1 MHAGARAGQKP
12 GTIPFVVASE
22 HRNVPL
28 TDTWD
33 DFAARVEA
41 APGWAEIRGMFLREV
56 LRLEP
61 RVPSPRPNYVAFS
74 LYPVREYM
82 QLLLD
87 TARIKYPDKT
97 PANALLELGL
107 GVYSL
112 FARSMS
118 GIAIFSVAGSN
129 FSRICELSSKAY
141 SITLKPGDARLAE
154 SQPGYALVQLRDVW
168 PFPESFHCGV
178 WLGAMQACN
187 VRGTI
192 EVSRIGPSDVDFGI
206 KWQKSSV

>member
-1 MHAGARAGQKP
+1 MHAGARAGRKP
-12 GTIPFVVASE
+12 GTSPFVVASE
-22 HRNVPL
+22 LRNVPL

-41 APGWAEIRGMFLREV
+41 APSWAVIRGMFLREV
-56 LRLEP
+56 LRVEP

-74 LYPVREYM
+74 LYPAREYM

-87 TARIKYPDKT
+87 TARIKYPNKT

-118 GIAIFSVAGSN
+118 GMAIFSMAGSN

-141 SITLKPGDARLAE
+141 SITLKPGDACVAQSE
-154 SQPGYALVQLRDVW
+154 PGYALVQLRDVW
-168 PFPESFHCGV
+168 PFPECFHCGV

-192 EVSRIGPSDVDFGI
+192 DVTRLGSSDVDFAI
-206 KWQKSSV
+206 KWHKPAV